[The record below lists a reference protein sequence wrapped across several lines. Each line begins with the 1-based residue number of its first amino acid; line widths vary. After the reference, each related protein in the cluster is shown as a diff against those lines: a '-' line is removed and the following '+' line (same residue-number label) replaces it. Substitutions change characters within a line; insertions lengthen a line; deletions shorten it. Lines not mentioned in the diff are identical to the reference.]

1 MNKIKIFVLA
11 FFLVSLS
18 MEAQQLDCTGGRYTD
33 HIFSEVSVIKDLQYG
48 EATSMAGKSQALLLD
63 YYEPLGDNLEER
75 PLVIIA
81 HGGSFVNGDR
91 SQTVEFCVDFAKRG
105 YVCANIEYRLL
116 DMLVLDSIGLTEAIF
131 MAINDMRAAVRYFRE
146 DASNSK
152 GYGISSDH
160 IYVAGISAGAIMAS
174 HVAFLD
180 TLDQVPEYMQTIM
193 DKHGGFEGNS
203 SENTQY
209 SSEVDGVL
217 NYSGALLRSQWI
229 DGDDVPVYSTH
240 DDLDQTVPCI
250 YSTSNFIPFPFYMH
264 GSCAMKTVADQ
275 MNLTNQL
282 YLVSNSTGH
291 LSYFLNDS
299 TKNIVLDES
308 AAFLSSIIC
317 EGTTHVSEEIG
328 INHSEISVYPN
339 PFRDILNIQSEA
351 KIQEITVTGITGQ
364 IFLQTDQSSG
374 NKLELSELPSGLYL
388 VRVKTEKGT
397 LLLKVIKINL

>member
-1 MNKIKIFVLA
+1 
-11 FFLVSLS
+11 

-63 YYEPLGDNLEER
+63 FYEPLGDNLEKR

-250 YSTSNFIPFPFYMH
+250 YGSSNFIPFPFYMH

-299 TKNIVLDES
+299 TKHIVLDES